1 MTDIKIVAIAGGSA
15 SGKSSI
21 VREIANYFKDDLT
34 VIGHDNYYKAHD
46 DISFEQRAKLNY
58 DYPGAFDNDLFY
70 KDLLKLREGKTI
82 AMPTYDYNIHT
93 RSKKT
98 IEIKPTKIILIEG
111 ILVLYD
117 ERIRS
122 ITDTKVFVDADS
134 DVRLQ
139 RRILRDT
146 KERGRSL
153 ESVLIQYIG
162 QVKPMHETYI
172 EPSKKYAD
180 IIIPR
185 GAKNLKGIQILK
197 RHIKHLIE
205 EENEG

>member
-1 MTDIKIVAIAGGSA
+1 MAIKIIAIAGGSA

-21 VREIANYFKDDLT
+21 VKTLNDYFTDDLY

-46 DISFEQRAKLNY
+46 DMPFEQRAKLNY
-58 DYPGAFDNDLFY
+58 DEPNAFDNDLFY
-70 KDLLKLREGKTI
+70 EHLVKIKNGNPID
-82 AMPTYDYNIHT
+82 MPTYDYTKHT
-93 RSKKT
+93 RSKET
-98 IEIKPTKIILIEG
+98 IIINPTKIILIEG

-117 ERIRS
+117 KRIRDL
-122 ITDTKVFVDADS
+122 TDTKVYVDADS
-134 DVRLQ
+134 DVRLK

-153 ESVLIQYIG
+153 DSVLTQYIN
-162 QVKPMHETYI
+162 QVKPMHEKYI

-185 GAKNLKGIQILK
+185 GAKNIRGIEILMK
-197 RHIKHLIE
+197 HIEHLIE
-205 EENEG
+205 V

>member
-1 MTDIKIVAIAGGSA
+1 MTDIKIIAVAGGSA

-21 VREIANYFKDDLT
+21 VRHIDEYFKDDLI

-46 DISFEQRAKLNY
+46 DISFEDRAKLNY

-70 KDLLKLREGKTI
+70 EHLLKLQNGQSI
-82 AMPTYDYNIHT
+82 QMPTYDYTIHT
-93 RSKKT
+93 RSDKT
-98 IEIKPTKIILIEG
+98 ITINPTKIILIEG
-111 ILVLYD
+111 ILVL
-117 ERIRS
+117 ENKKIRN
-122 ITDTKVFVDADS
+122 ITDTKVFIDADS

-153 ESVLIQYIG
+153 DSVLEQFIK
-162 QVKPMHETYI
+162 QVKPMHEKYV
-172 EPSKKYAD
+172 EPTKKYAD

-185 GAKNLKGIQILK
+185 GAKNTKGIEILL
-197 RHIKHLIE
+197 RHITDMIE
-205 EENEG
+205 DN

>member
-1 MTDIKIVAIAGGSA
+1 MAIKIIAIAGGSA

-21 VREIANYFKDDLT
+21 VKTLNDHFTDDLY

-46 DISFEQRAKLNY
+46 DMPFEERAKLNY
-58 DYPGAFDNDLFY
+58 DEPNAFDNDLFY
-70 KDLLKLREGKTI
+70 EHLVKIKNGNPID
-82 AMPTYDYNIHT
+82 MPTYDYTKHT
-93 RSKKT
+93 RSKET
-98 IEIKPTKIILIEG
+98 IIINPTKIILIEG

-117 ERIRS
+117 KRIRDL
-122 ITDTKVFVDADS
+122 TDTKVYVDADS
-134 DVRLQ
+134 DVRLK

-153 ESVLIQYIG
+153 DSVLTQYIN
-162 QVKPMHETYI
+162 QVKPMHEKYI

-185 GAKNLKGIQILK
+185 GAKNIRGIEILMK
-197 RHIKHLIE
+197 HIEHLIE
-205 EENEG
+205 V

>member
-1 MTDIKIVAIAGGSA
+1 MTDIKIIAVAGGSA

-21 VREIANYFKDDLT
+21 VRHIDQYFKDDLI

-46 DISFEQRAKLNY
+46 DISFEERAKLNY

-70 KDLLKLREGKTI
+70 EHLLKLQNGQSIE
-82 AMPTYDYNIHT
+82 MPTYDYTIHT
-93 RSKKT
+93 RSDKT
-98 IEIKPTKIILIEG
+98 ITINPTKIILIEG
-111 ILVLYD
+111 ILVL
-117 ERIRS
+117 ENKKIRN
-122 ITDTKVFVDADS
+122 ITDTKVFIDADS

-153 ESVLIQYIG
+153 DSVLEQFIK
-162 QVKPMHETYI
+162 QVKPMHEKYV
-172 EPSKKYAD
+172 EPTKKYAD

-185 GAKNLKGIQILK
+185 GAKNTKGIEILL
-197 RHIKHLIE
+197 RHITDMIE
-205 EENEG
+205 DN

>member
-1 MTDIKIVAIAGGSA
+1 M
-15 SGKSSI
+15 
-21 VREIANYFKDDLT
+21 
-34 VIGHDNYYKAHD
+34 
-46 DISFEQRAKLNY
+46 
-58 DYPGAFDNDLFY
+58 
-70 KDLLKLREGKTI
+70 
-82 AMPTYDYNIHT
+82 
-93 RSKKT
+93 
-98 IEIKPTKIILIEG
+98 
-111 ILVLYD
+111 
-117 ERIRS
+117 
-122 ITDTKVFVDADS
+122 
-134 DVRLQ
+134 
-139 RRILRDT
+139 RILRDT

-153 ESVLIQYIG
+153 ESVLTQYIG

>member
-1 MTDIKIVAIAGGSA
+1 MSEVKIIAVAGGSA

-21 VREIANYFKDDLT
+21 VKHIDEYFKDDLI

-46 DISFEQRAKLNY
+46 DISFDQRAKLNY

-70 KDLLKLREGKTI
+70 EDLKKLQKGNSIE
-82 AMPTYDYNIHT
+82 MPTYDYTIHT
-93 RSKKT
+93 RSNETVT
-98 IEIKPTKIILIEG
+98 INPTKIILIEG
-111 ILVLYD
+111 ILVLED
-117 ERIRS
+117 KRIRE
-122 ITDTKVFVDADS
+122 ITDTKVFIDADS

-153 ESVLIQYIG
+153 DSVLEQFIK
-162 QVKPMHETYI
+162 QVKPMHEKYV
-172 EPSKKYAD
+172 EPTKKYAD

-185 GAKNLKGIQILK
+185 GAKNTKGIEILV
-197 RHIKHLIE
+197 RHITDMIE
-205 EENEG
+205 DN

>member
-1 MTDIKIVAIAGGSA
+1 
-15 SGKSSI
+15 
-21 VREIANYFKDDLT
+21 
-34 VIGHDNYYKAHD
+34 
-46 DISFEQRAKLNY
+46 
-58 DYPGAFDNDLFY
+58 
-70 KDLLKLREGKTI
+70 
-82 AMPTYDYNIHT
+82 MPTYDYNIHT
-93 RSKKT
+93 RSKDT

-153 ESVLIQYIG
+153 ESVLTQYIG

>member
-1 MTDIKIVAIAGGSA
+1 MAIKIIAIAGGSA

-21 VREIANYFKDDLT
+21 VKTLNDYFTDDLY

-46 DISFEQRAKLNY
+46 DMPFEERAKLNY
-58 DYPGAFDNDLFY
+58 DEPNAFDNDLFY
-70 KDLLKLREGKTI
+70 EHLVKIKNGNPID
-82 AMPTYDYNIHT
+82 MPTYDYTKHT
-93 RSKKT
+93 RSKET
-98 IEIKPTKIILIEG
+98 IIINPTKIILIEG

-117 ERIRS
+117 KRIRDL
-122 ITDTKVFVDADS
+122 TDTKVYVDADS
-134 DVRLQ
+134 DVRLK

-153 ESVLIQYIG
+153 DSVLTQYIN
-162 QVKPMHETYI
+162 QVKPMHEKYI

-185 GAKNLKGIQILK
+185 GAKNIRGIEILMK
-197 RHIKHLIE
+197 HIEHLIE
-205 EENEG
+205 V

>member
-1 MTDIKIVAIAGGSA
+1 MTDIKIIAVAGGSA

-21 VREIANYFKDDLT
+21 VKQIDETFKDNLI

-46 DISFEQRAKLNY
+46 DLSFEERTKLNY

-70 KDLLKLREGKTI
+70 QDLLKLEQGLSI
-82 AMPTYDYNIHT
+82 DMPTYDYTIHT
-93 RSKKT
+93 RSKET
-98 IEIKPTKIILIEG
+98 INISPKKIILIEG
-111 ILVLYD
+111 ILVLED
-117 ERIRS
+117 KKIRD
-122 ITDTKVFVDADS
+122 ITDTKVFIDADS

-153 ESVLIQYIG
+153 ESVLEQYIK
-162 QVKPMHETYI
+162 QVKPMHEKYV
-172 EPSKKYAD
+172 EPTKKYAD

-185 GAKNLKGIQILK
+185 GAKNSKGIEIL
-197 RHIKHLIE
+197 IKHIADMIE
-205 EENEG
+205 D